1 MTNSPILKYALGLL
15 VLSGTSLPLA
25 SVAGVWDYDNAKSVE
40 QQPAAEAAP
49 PRSGPEGPIRTETME
64 SPLSGDSGTIYE
76 LGQIQRSSGD
86 ASSGSANAADPA
98 GRVAT
103 EFQEFPYP

>member
-1 MTNSPILKYALGLL
+1 M
-15 VLSGTSLPLA
+15 
-25 SVAGVWDYDNAKSVE
+25 E
-40 QQPAAEAAP
+40 PA
-49 PRSGPEGPIRTETME
+49 
-64 SPLSGDSGTIYE
+64 LSGDSGTIHE

>member
-1 MTNSPILKYALGLL
+1 MNNSPILKYALSLV

-25 SVAGVWDYDNAKSVE
+25 SVAGVWEYDNPRAIE
-40 QQPAAEAAP
+40 QPAAEAAP
-49 PRSGPEGPIRTETME
+49 PRAGLEGPIRTETME
-64 SPLSGDSGTIYE
+64 PALSGNPGTVDE

-86 ASSGSANAADPA
+86 ASSGAANPADPA